1 HELPLEI
8 IQQIFGYLSPLD
20 FNAARHSCR
29 TWMRASLDVNIIK
42 VMLIRGGWSNDTKTT
57 CAATES
63 QAWPYSRYLSR
74 QCALMAGW
82 TGNGFDHTAAI
93 AEASN
98 IDLTELSNGYDVSN
112 GEQYGGLL
120 YSISNCGDFVL
131 IARDTLVEVYGLWA
145 GTLLLVNRLVCPRR
159 VLCMSMDA
167 SSGCHAVALL
177 LEGRMGQVCELH
189 HDSDDEGCPAVHA
202 YESEAFNTVHVQSD
216 CHTIR
221 LRGNVDMRCH
231 PQSQNCPNTSC
242 RRIAIIDRG
251 VSTFYRH
258 LCSEDDPPRSIAQD
272 PQHKCVAFGCSA
284 SIELHWKD
292 ALSGQ
297 SLSRWFPLT
306 APSDYLSFLPP
317 RPRLESN
324 KRLRLISSTAHPG
337 DRPTIR
343 RKFFPSQP
351 TSGFYCGDYDSGST
365 ARHAC
370 DHYHAMPLS
379 DGLHVLFVDSREDM
393 LVFGCDAPVG
403 GPTKLLRKVF
413 LIPPK
418 QDSVPLLFTAAV
430 DLEHG
435 ARIVAV
441 YGETIMLY
449 SIASDIIVDSQKE
462 QENISAAQ
470 TAVFAHNRTRD
481 HWSNWW

>member
-1 HELPLEI
+1 MSYSGSVKSSATRSESWHCVPPNPSRQSNVRRHGVTSRITKSNLPKQWTSIGRHLGTKKTLHKCLTSIFGIHHEHNLPLESSRSSSDGSSLNPNLKVSAQSVPSFDLVSPDLFLFSGPSLHSGQSQSRVQPPSPDHERSVSNSGLFRTQTDSFSIVDGTGVIKETLLEPPEKRDPVQIISNIIFNQSTSVQGTCPLSGRSQHELPLEI

-221 LRGNVDMRCH
+221 LRGVDDH
-231 PQSQNCPNTSC
+231 
-242 RRIAIIDRG
+242 RRNER
-251 VSTFYRH
+251 
-258 LCSEDDPPRSIAQD
+258 
-272 PQHKCVAFGCSA
+272 
-284 SIELHWKD
+284 
-292 ALSGQ
+292 
-297 SLSRWFPLT
+297 
-306 APSDYLSFLPP
+306 
-317 RPRLESN
+317 N
-324 KRLRLISSTAHPG
+324 LINSS
-337 DRPTIR
+337 
-343 RKFFPSQP
+343 
-351 TSGFYCGDYDSGST
+351 
-365 ARHAC
+365 
-370 DHYHAMPLS
+370 
-379 DGLHVLFVDSREDM
+379 
-393 LVFGCDAPVG
+393 
-403 GPTKLLRKVF
+403 
-413 LIPPK
+413 
-418 QDSVPLLFTAAV
+418 
-430 DLEHG
+430 
-435 ARIVAV
+435 
-441 YGETIMLY
+441 
-449 SIASDIIVDSQKE
+449 
-462 QENISAAQ
+462 
-470 TAVFAHNRTRD
+470 
-481 HWSNWW
+481 

>member
-1 HELPLEI
+1 
-8 IQQIFGYLSPLD
+8 
-20 FNAARHSCR
+20 
-29 TWMRASLDVNIIK
+29 
-42 VMLIRGGWSNDTKTT
+42 
-57 CAATES
+57 
-63 QAWPYSRYLSR
+63 
-74 QCALMAGW
+74 
-82 TGNGFDHTAAI
+82 
-93 AEASN
+93 
-98 IDLTELSNGYDVSN
+98 
-112 GEQYGGLL
+112 
-120 YSISNCGDFVL
+120 
-131 IARDTLVEVYGLWA
+131 
-145 GTLLLVNRLVCPRR
+145 
-159 VLCMSMDA
+159 
-167 SSGCHAVALL
+167 
-177 LEGRMGQVCELH
+177 
-189 HDSDDEGCPAVHA
+189 
-202 YESEAFNTVHVQSD
+202 
-216 CHTIR
+216 
-221 LRGNVDMRCH
+221 MRCH

-481 HWSNWW
+481 HWSNWWSDSVTCETTDNNTIEPSASVWPISLRGTEIGKLKGICELAVQTEPDLTIWAFTHFSQCRIWCLRNYADPFARTKHFICREGEVHDLPLFNGPEDTVMYRHAHMCPRSPRDRQDHNHNAEDSMTEFDGHASGYVKRIPKALSIQNDDWVDLVDVRGCSDAWYNDDGDVIMFYGAPGM

>member
-1 HELPLEI
+1 MQPPSPDHERSVSNSGLFRTQTDSFSIVDGTGVIKETLLEPPEKRDPVQIISNIIFNQSTSVQVTCPLSGRSQHELPLEI

-189 HDSDDEGCPAVHA
+189 HDSDDEGSPAVHA

-221 LRGNVDMRCH
+221 LRGVDDH
-231 PQSQNCPNTSC
+231 
-242 RRIAIIDRG
+242 RRNER
-251 VSTFYRH
+251 
-258 LCSEDDPPRSIAQD
+258 
-272 PQHKCVAFGCSA
+272 
-284 SIELHWKD
+284 
-292 ALSGQ
+292 
-297 SLSRWFPLT
+297 
-306 APSDYLSFLPP
+306 
-317 RPRLESN
+317 N
-324 KRLRLISSTAHPG
+324 LINSS
-337 DRPTIR
+337 
-343 RKFFPSQP
+343 
-351 TSGFYCGDYDSGST
+351 
-365 ARHAC
+365 
-370 DHYHAMPLS
+370 
-379 DGLHVLFVDSREDM
+379 
-393 LVFGCDAPVG
+393 
-403 GPTKLLRKVF
+403 
-413 LIPPK
+413 
-418 QDSVPLLFTAAV
+418 
-430 DLEHG
+430 
-435 ARIVAV
+435 
-441 YGETIMLY
+441 
-449 SIASDIIVDSQKE
+449 
-462 QENISAAQ
+462 
-470 TAVFAHNRTRD
+470 
-481 HWSNWW
+481 